1 MEDVPIL
8 KIRDE
13 AGRTLDCYC
22 EQLVPINQ
30 AEYALLTPVD
40 TPVTLFTWEG
50 EDEEPLLVEDEEE
63 IEAVFPTA
71 QAVLAERNLNLI
83 WSAVTLTVEGETGS
97 GEEEEGE
104 DLFDLT
110 EEQAVNGSAPTGEFD
125 ADEADDDEED
135 EEDDEGDEFQL
146 LATFYHGE
154 TEYGLY
160 IPLDA
165 FFIVARMAG
174 EEAQLL
180 SEEELEAIA
189 PALEAE
195 LEARMS

>member
-8 KIRDE
+8 KVRDE
-13 AGRTLDCYC
+13 AGRTLDCYR
-22 EQLVPINQ
+22 EQIIPIDE

-50 EDEEPLLVEDEEE
+50 DDEEPIMIEDEEE

-71 QAVLAERNLNLI
+71 QAVLAERNLNLV
-83 WSAVTLTVEGETGS
+83 WSAVTLTVEGETAS
-97 GEEEEGE
+97 
-104 DLFDLT
+104 T
-110 EEQAVNGSAPTGEFD
+110 EEDDDDDLLDLADESSAVNGFEPI
-125 ADEADDDEED
+125 DELETEDDEDDDDE
-135 EEDDEGDEFQL
+135 DDDDGDEFQL

-174 EEAQLL
+174 EEPQLL
-180 SEEELEAIA
+180 SPEEFEAIA